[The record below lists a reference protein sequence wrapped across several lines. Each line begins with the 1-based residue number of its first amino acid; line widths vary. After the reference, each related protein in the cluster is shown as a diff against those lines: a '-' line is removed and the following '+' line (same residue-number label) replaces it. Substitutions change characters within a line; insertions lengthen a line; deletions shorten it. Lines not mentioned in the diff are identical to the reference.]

1 MALPGPLKHIPLRLK
16 RTLRHLSKRFLPEIF
31 LNRTVQVGQQRLR
44 VSRIFP
50 NPFASTFGAQTGE
63 FEPWL
68 HDLCAAALRAAPG
81 AFIDVGANLGQTLK
95 TVLSVAPECLYLGF
109 EPHVA
114 ACHSVED
121 FIQANSLSN
130 CHILPIA
137 LSEKRQISEMFLS
150 RRDKGAS
157 VCPAASLIHDFRPAS
172 SYDSTKYTVTLAG
185 DEVVAAMGIDAISVI
200 KIDVE
205 GGELEVIRGFE
216 KTLSTIRPFLIF
228 EVLNFNLYRDPA
240 DAATRLTGGISTN
253 KRFGS
258 GRRAREQRWRDLL
271 SRLSYRLFQIQP
283 EGLQEITQ
291 IKPTTRPTLEDV
303 NYLAVPAG
311 RRDAF
316 FQALTRRCQAPGSL
330 P

>member
-240 DAATRLTGGISTN
+240 DADTIDGRDLDEQTVRFRTARTRTM
-253 KRFGS
+253 
-258 GRRAREQRWRDLL
+258 EDLL

-316 FQALTRRCQAPGSL
+316 FQALTRRAGTRSL

>member
-68 HDLCAAALRAAPG
+68 HDLYAAALRAAPG

-216 KTLSTIRPFLIF
+216 KTLSTIQPFLVF

-240 DAATRLTGGISTN
+240 DADTIDGQDLDEQTVRFRTARTRTM
-253 KRFGS
+253 
-258 GRRAREQRWRDLL
+258 EDLL

-283 EGLQEITQ
+283 EGLREITQ

-316 FQALTRRCQAPGSL
+316 FQALTRRAGTRSL

>member
-114 ACHSVED
+114 VCHSVED

-157 VCPAASLIHDFRPAS
+157 VCPAASLIHNFRPAS

-240 DAATRLTGGISTN
+240 DADTIDGRDLDEQTVRFRTARTRTM
-253 KRFGS
+253 
-258 GRRAREQRWRDLL
+258 EDLL

-316 FQALTRRCQAPGSL
+316 FQALTRRAGTRSL